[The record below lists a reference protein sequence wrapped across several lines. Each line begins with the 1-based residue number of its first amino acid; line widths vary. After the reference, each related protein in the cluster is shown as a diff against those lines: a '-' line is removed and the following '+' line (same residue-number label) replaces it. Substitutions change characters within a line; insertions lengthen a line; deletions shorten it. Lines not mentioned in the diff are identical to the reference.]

1 MENKPIIKKSADA
14 RVVQAV
20 RRLKSTRQKDN
31 TVEVRKNQDDIKH
44 PTIIMNKPQFINDM
58 NNNNIPNLDKLDKQ
72 PKKSLNLPNLNR
84 LNKKPSIIN
93 DNSIILN
100 NNNKNN
106 NNNINKQ
113 NSIILNNNNSNS
125 NSNLLVPK
133 SGINRKEI
141 SKSHSKIK
149 ISIDGSLQKPSTGS
163 TNKTNSNS
171 NKTFDYET
179 LKKYKKRKLSEYQK
193 NLLSQKSLDKYKEEF
208 VNLINKDIE
217 IKSLLDKIG
226 INSNDEYYNYITN
239 NFFCKPHFLFT
250 LEILILEAVEEAN
263 TLKVFRNNK
272 NVLPLKVVKEN
283 YYRDEIVKDLKIK
296 IYENEYQNKFN
307 NLMKSLDSFIA
318 DLKSK
323 ELDIYNK

>member
-31 TVEVRKNQDDIKH
+31 SIEVRKNQDDIKH
-44 PTIIMNKPQFINDM
+44 PTIIMNKPQFINDLS
-58 NNNNIPNLDKLDKQ
+58 NNNIPNFDKM

-100 NNNKNN
+100 NNKNN
-106 NNNINKQ
+106 NKQ
-113 NSIILNNNNSNS
+113 NSIILNHNNS

-133 SGINRKEI
+133 SGINRKEV

-149 ISIDGSLQKPSTGS
+149 ISIDGSLQKPGTGS
-163 TNKTNSNS
+163 TNKTNN
-171 NKTFDYET
+171 NKTYKVFDYET
-179 LKKYKKRKLSEYQK
+179 LKKYKKRKISDYQK
-193 NLLSQKSLDKYKEEF
+193 NLLSKKNLDKYKEEC
-208 VNLINKDIE
+208 VSLINKDIE
-217 IKSLLDKIG
+217 IRKLFDQIG
-226 INSNDEYYNYITN
+226 INKDDDYLYYISN
-239 NFFCKPHFLFT
+239 NFFNKPHFLFT

-283 YYRDEIVKDLKIK
+283 YYRDEIIKDLKIK

-307 NLMKSLDSFIA
+307 NLMKGLNSFIG
-318 DLKSK
+318 DLKNK
-323 ELDIYNK
+323 ESDIYSK

>member
-20 RRLKSTRQKDN
+20 RRLKSTRQKDD

-44 PTIIMNKPQFINDM
+44 PTVIMNKPQFINDI
-58 NNNNIPNLDKLDKQ
+58 NNNNIPNLDRQ

-84 LNKKPSIIN
+84 LNKKPSIVN
-93 DNSIILN
+93 ENSILLN

-106 NNNINKQ
+106 NNKK
-113 NSIILNNNNSNS
+113 NSIILNNNNS

-149 ISIDGSLQKPSTGS
+149 ISIDGSLPKPGTGS
-163 TNKTNSNS
+163 TNKTNN
-171 NKTFDYET
+171 NKTYKVFDYET
-179 LKKYKKRKLSEYQK
+179 LKKYKKRKISDYQK
-193 NLLSQKSLDKYKEEF
+193 NLLSKKNLDKYKEEC
-208 VNLINKDIE
+208 VSLINKDIE
-217 IKSLLDKIG
+217 LRKLFDQIG
-226 INSNDEYYNYITN
+226 INKDDDYLLYISN
-239 NFFCKPHFLFT
+239 NFFNKPHFLFT
-250 LEILILEAVEEAN
+250 LEILIFETVEEAN

-283 YYRDEIVKDLKIK
+283 YYRDEMIKDLKIK

-307 NLMKSLDSFIA
+307 NLMKSLDSFIG
-318 DLKSK
+318 DLKNK

>member
-1 MENKPIIKKSADA
+1 M
-14 RVVQAV
+14 
-20 RRLKSTRQKDN
+20 
-31 TVEVRKNQDDIKH
+31 
-44 PTIIMNKPQFINDM
+44 
-58 NNNNIPNLDKLDKQ
+58 
-72 PKKSLNLPNLNR
+72 
-84 LNKKPSIIN
+84 
-93 DNSIILN
+93 
-100 NNNKNN
+100 
-106 NNNINKQ
+106 
-113 NSIILNNNNSNS
+113 
-125 NSNLLVPK
+125 VPK

-163 TNKTNSNS
+163 TNKTNN
-171 NKTFDYET
+171 NKAYKVFDYET
-179 LKKYKKRKLSEYQK
+179 LKKYKKRKLSDYQK
-193 NLLSQKSLDKYKEEF
+193 NLLSKKNLDKYKEEC
-208 VNLINKDIE
+208 VSLINKDIE
-217 IKSLLDKIG
+217 IRKLFDQIG
-226 INSNDEYYNYITN
+226 INKDDDYLLYISN
-239 NFFCKPHFLFT
+239 NFFNKPHFLFT